1 MKKQDRELLI
11 NKTKPELNKEIKLMK
26 EKLSQARL
34 DLAAGKLKKTST
46 LGLLKY
52 QIALIKTKL

>member
-1 MKKQDRELLI
+1 MKKQDKLLLI
-11 NKTKPELNKEIKLMK
+11 NKTKPELTKELKTLT